1 MKPLGNKVGV
11 CHGWIL
17 DPWERHAS
25 QNKAKAKSRGT
36 LMPYENPIQRYSK
49 RIFAAL
55 LGKILASEIL
65 VTNNFTQVIRRYD
78 F

>member
-17 DPWERHAS
+17 DSWERHAS
-25 QNKAKAKSRGT
+25 QDKAKAKSRGT
-36 LMPYENPIQRYSK
+36 FIPYENPIQRYSK

-55 LGKILASEIL
+55 LSKILASEIL